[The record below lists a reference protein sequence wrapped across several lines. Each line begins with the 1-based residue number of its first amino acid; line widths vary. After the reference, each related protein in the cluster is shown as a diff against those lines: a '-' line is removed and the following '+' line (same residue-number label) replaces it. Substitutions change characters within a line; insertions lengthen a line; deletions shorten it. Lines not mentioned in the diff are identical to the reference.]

1 MRGESNCLEDFVK
14 KEEVKGEW
22 LNGIYNELADLLGM
36 DAAMK
41 IHAAYRGQQV
51 TFPVELYNRS
61 FIRQRIVSEYDGSK
75 NNIKQ
80 LATKY
85 GYSEKWIRKILKEN
99 IDKLG

>member
-1 MRGESNCLEDFVK
+1 MRGETNYLEDFAK
-14 KEEVKGEW
+14 KGEVKGEW
-22 LNGIYNELADLLGM
+22 LSGIYNELADLLGM
-36 DAAMK
+36 EAAMK

-51 TFPVELYNRS
+51 TFPVELYNRN
-61 FIRQRIVSEYDGSK
+61 FIRQRIVSEYDGGK

-99 IDKLG
+99 IDR